1 MLTDLIF
8 YGSPIAAIV
17 FFVISLY
24 RYLSGKKQ
32 NKLSPNTVSDN
43 EMESRRQMLVVSS
56 VTVGIIT
63 LLAVGFIGLTFLVL
77 AYM

>member
-1 MLTDLIF
+1 MIIDLIF

-32 NKLSPNTVSDN
+32 NKLSPNTVSDD
-43 EMESRRQMLVVSS
+43 EMESRRQKLVVSS
-56 VTVGIIT
+56 VTAGIIT
-63 LLAVGFIGLTFLVL
+63 LLAAGYIGLTFLVL

>member
-1 MLTDLIF
+1 MLTYIIF

-17 FFVISLY
+17 FFGISLY
-24 RYLSGKKQ
+24 RYISAKKKNQ
-32 NKLSPNTVSDN
+32 LSPGTFSDS
-43 EMESRRQMLVVSS
+43 EIEDRRHLLIVSS
-56 VTVGIIT
+56 VVAGIIA

>member
-1 MLTDLIF
+1 MLIDLIF

-17 FFVISLY
+17 FFGISLY

-32 NKLSPNTVSDN
+32 NKQSPNTVSDD

-63 LLAVGFIGLTFLVL
+63 LLAAGYIGLTFLVL

>member
-17 FFVISLY
+17 FFCISLY
-24 RYLSGKKQ
+24 RYLSGKSK
-32 NKLSPNTVSDN
+32 NRLSPNTVSDS
-43 EMESRRQMLVVSS
+43 EMQNRRYLLIVSA
-56 VTVGIIT
+56 VIAGIIA

>member
-17 FFVISLY
+17 FFGISLY

-43 EMESRRQMLVVSS
+43 EMESRRHMLVVSS

-63 LLAVGFIGLTFLVL
+63 LLAVGYIWLTFLVL

>member
-17 FFVISLY
+17 FFGISLY

-32 NKLSPNTVSDN
+32 NKLSPNTISDD
-43 EMESRRQMLVVSS
+43 EMESRRHMLVVSS

-63 LLAVGFIGLTFLVL
+63 LLAAGYIWLTFLVL